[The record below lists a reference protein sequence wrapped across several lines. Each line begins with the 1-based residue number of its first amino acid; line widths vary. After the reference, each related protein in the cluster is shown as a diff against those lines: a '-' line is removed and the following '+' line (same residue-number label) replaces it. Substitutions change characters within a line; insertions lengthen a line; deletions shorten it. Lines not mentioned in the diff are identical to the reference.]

1 MVGYAVMQQAREVGI
16 RLALGAQRVDV
27 LWLLLARTMRPIVY
41 GLSCGLAL
49 GLALSLLLSALL
61 EGVRL
66 ADPTVLII
74 VSIALGVVAVGAA
87 YLPARRALRLAPAIT
102 LRSE

>member
-1 MVGYAVMQQAREVGI
+1 MVGYAVMQQTREVGI
-16 RLALGAQRVDV
+16 RLALGAQRLDV
-27 LWLLLARTMRPIVY
+27 MWLLLARTLRPIVY

-61 EGVRL
+61 EGVKL
-66 ADPTVLII
+66 ADPAVLFT
-74 VSIALGVVAVGAA
+74 VSIALGIIALGAA